1 MVDIPPVH
9 RPTTAQPQYSCFLPR
24 LRPSDPVSTTL
35 PFWSSPRCHQH
46 ESYYHCHLLRPPLRH
61 PIATAVSARRSP
73 GRASSSTRT
82 ASGISYPSAVSL
94 SPLLRACM
102 RAAVL
107 HPAPAIP
114 PARVTD
120 LSATTRPMTCHVPAA
135 LPSSPMRG
143 LRRRCGILRACAA
156 AG

>member
-1 MVDIPPVH
+1 MLTSTTSQRIEISTGPPNYIRPAFPEHHATSPILLRELLPDDLKSFFSETEPERDEVEVVDIPPAH

-73 GRASSSTRT
+73 GR
-82 ASGISYPSAVSL
+82 
-94 SPLLRACM
+94 
-102 RAAVL
+102 
-107 HPAPAIP
+107 
-114 PARVTD
+114 
-120 LSATTRPMTCHVPAA
+120 
-135 LPSSPMRG
+135 
-143 LRRRCGILRACAA
+143 
-156 AG
+156 